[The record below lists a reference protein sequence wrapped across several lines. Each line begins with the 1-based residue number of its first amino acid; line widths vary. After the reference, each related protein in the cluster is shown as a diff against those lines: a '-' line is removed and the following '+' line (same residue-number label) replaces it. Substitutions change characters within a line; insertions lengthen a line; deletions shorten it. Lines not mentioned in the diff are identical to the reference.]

1 MLAKAELELDAARS
15 RLERAQNEH
24 GRIQAMKPPADA
36 EVSQ

>member
-1 MLAKAELELDAARS
+1 MLAKAELELDSARS
-15 RLERAQNEH
+15 RLERAQNDH